1 MTNMRKLVLLGSL
14 LSLLLVGCDTST
26 SGSAEPQATETAQQ
40 ASGTEIIW
48 DKFGVP
54 HIYGDDAAS
63 VFYGF
68 GWSQAKSQGDV
79 VLRLYGQARARGAEY
94 WGAEYEDTDKWLL
107 GNDVPERGKQW
118 YDQQSD
124 TFKQNLDAFAQ
135 GINDYARKHGD
146 TIDPEVLKVLPVT
159 GVDVVTHAHRLMNF
173 IYVANPRRVI
183 GNAAPPVK
191 SGSNT
196 YAVMPQKSKSG
207 NTLLLQNPHLP
218 WVTGFFTYYEAH
230 LIGPDFEMYGAT
242 QVGLPVIR
250 FAFNQNMGIS
260 NTVNGMLGA
269 TSYHLTLQD
278 EGYVFDGEVR
288 EFESQTKTYKVLQ
301 EDGSTIEKSLLVRK
315 TVHGAVFE
323 RDDGEVIALRVAGLD
338 RPGMLQQYFDML
350 QAKDFEEFQTIM
362 KRLQIPTF
370 NITYA
375 DKAGNIEYLDNG
387 ILPKRDTGDMT
398 FWKGLVPGDTSE
410 YLWNEIHSYDE
421 LPKVINPP
429 SGFVQN
435 ANDPPWVATYPPV
448 YKPEDFPDY
457 VAVKGPMSFRAQQ
470 AVKMMV
476 ERDKLNFD
484 DFEEIKTSTYALM
497 ADRMLDELLAAAAGD
512 EDPDMQAAV
521 KLLSEWD
528 RTFAEDNRAGMLF
541 EAFATEFSGPPPR
554 FLGKNNYKTP
564 WSLDAPIT
572 TPVGL
577 SDAAEAVDML
587 RVAIAKTKEKYG
599 RIDPRFGDINRFII
613 EDVNLPGH
621 GGFGNLGAFN
631 VITWMDPDGD
641 GIREPYHGETWVSM
655 VEFSTP
661 IKAKGM
667 MAYGNSRQKDSQ
679 HYSDQLQFLHN
690 DEYRTLWLQRDEIE
704 ANAESKEVIT
714 QP

>member
-1 MTNMRKLVLLGSL
+1 MRNKITLFLLGAV
-14 LSLLLVGCDTST
+14 LSLLLTGCDS
-26 SGSAEPQATETAQQ
+26 SSSETAKTPDKETVLR

-48 DKFGVP
+48 DTFGVL
-54 HIYGDDAAS
+54 HIYGDDAPS

-68 GWSQAKSQGDV
+68 GWSQAKSQGDAI
-79 VLRLYGQARARGAEY
+79 LRLYGQARGRGAEY
-94 WGAEYEDTDKWLL
+94 WGEKYEETDKWLL

-118 YDQQSD
+118 YRQQSED
-124 TFKQNLDAFAQ
+124 FKQNLDAFAQ
-135 GINDYARKHGD
+135 GINDYANTHRD
-146 TIDPEVLKVLPVT
+146 TIDAEVLKVLPVT

-173 IYVANPRRVI
+173 IYVANPGRII

-196 YAVMPQKSKSG
+196 YAVMPQKSKTG

-218 WVTGFFTYYEAH
+218 WATGFFTYFEAH
-230 LIGPDFEMYGAT
+230 LVGPDFEMYGAT

-269 TSYHLTLQD
+269 TSYHLKLKD
-278 EGYVFDGEVR
+278 DGYVFDGEVR
-288 EFESQTKTYKVLQ
+288 KFDSEVKTYQVLQ
-301 EDGSTIEKSLLVRK
+301 DDGSTIEKSLLVRK

-323 RDDGEVIALRVAGLD
+323 RDDGEIIALRVAGLD

-350 QAKDFEEFQTIM
+350 QAKDFDEFQSIM

-375 DKAGNIEYLDNG
+375 DRAGNIEYLDNG
-387 ILPKRDTGDMT
+387 ILPKRDKGDLA

-410 YLWNEIHSYDE
+410 YLWSDIHSYDE

-448 YKPEDFPDY
+448 YKAEDFPSY
-457 VAVKGPMSFRAQQ
+457 VAVKGPMSFRAQN

-476 ERDKLNFD
+476 EREKISFD
-484 DFEEIKTSTYALM
+484 DFEEIKVSTYALM
-497 ADRMLDELLAAAAGD
+497 ADRVLDELLAAAATD
-512 EDPDMQAAV
+512 SDPDMQAAV
-521 KLLSEWD
+521 NLLSEWD
-528 RTFAEDNRAGMLF
+528 RTFSEGNRAGMLF

-564 WSLDAPIT
+564 WSIDAPIT
-572 TPVGL
+572 TPTGL
-577 SDAAEAVDML
+577 KNSNEAVEML
-587 RVAIAKTKEKYG
+587 RVAIKKTKEKYG
-599 RIDPRFGDINRFII
+599 KIDPRFGDINRFII

-631 VITWMDPDGD
+631 VITWMDSDGD

-655 VEFSTP
+655 VEFSSP
-661 IKAKGM
+661 IKAKGL
-667 MAYGNSRQKDSQ
+667 MAYGNSRQKGTV
-679 HYSDQLQFLHN
+679 HYADQLKRLRN

-704 ANAESKEVIT
+704 ANAESREFILK
-714 QP
+714 P